1 MESPIWKKIVH
12 YGLYVVFM
20 LVFAWVSGQ
29 LFFER
34 QTDNLMTSVGVL
46 FAVDEQI
53 ERIDNLRVVF
63 PDEPVSLE
71 PTLADA
77 ITRQRLVNIYEPL
90 VRPDRDLKMRP
101 ALALSW
107 GLIDDLTWDFRLRP
121 GVTFHDGTKFD
132 VNDAVGS
139 FERAIS
145 NKGSEIAGLLTS
157 IDKVEAINEMTLR
170 VKTLKPDPLLLQRLS
185 TVLIMPS
192 EQKDKKIVEPIGTG
206 SYLLSSFTPGEGFLI
221 ERFDD
226 YWGKKSQFET
236 VEMIAKTNKSERVNM
251 FLRGDADLLSFVAY
265 DAVPIVKERG
275 FEISGIPSLEVQF
288 LMFNHNSEIFKNV
301 KNKKVVSLAIDQN
314 SLLKSFGEYAKSAN
328 QFISNGI
335 FGFSPDISQHKYD
348 LKAAGNL
355 AKETGLKG
363 KTITFHLQK
372 GLDLLGEHVRTQL
385 SEIGVNVIVS
395 YLEPDRLFQS
405 MVDGTGDIY
414 FLGFKSDL
422 GDGADFLDVMVD
434 TDGAFNVANY
444 SNDSVD
450 KLISEGLTEM
460 DPTKR
465 LADLQKAMKII
476 VEDDVVGVPLFE
488 YETVYSFVDALEF
501 EPRIDGLI
509 YFDEINIK

>member
-1 MESPIWKKIVH
+1 MH

-29 LFFER
+29 LFFEKH
-34 QTDNLMTSVGVL
+34 TDNLMTSVGVL
-46 FAVDEQI
+46 FAGKQEVKKISD
-53 ERIDNLRVVF
+53 LVVVF

-71 PTLADA
+71 PTLADP

-101 ALALSW
+101 SLALSW
-107 GLIDDLTWDFRLRP
+107 GLIDELTWDFKLRP

-157 IDKVEAINEMTLR
+157 IDKVEAIDEMTLR

-185 TVLIMPS
+185 TVLVIPS
-192 EQKDKKIVEPIGTG
+192 EQKDKKVVEPIGTG
-206 SYLLSSFTPGEGFLI
+206 SYVLSSFEPGEGFLL
-221 ERFDD
+221 EKFSD
-226 YWGKKSQFET
+226 YWGLPSKFET
-236 VEMIAKTNKSERVNM
+236 VKMIAKTNKSERVNM

-275 FEISGIPSLEVQF
+275 FEVSGIPSLEVQF
-288 LMFNHNSEIFKNV
+288 LMFNHKSDVFKNV
-301 KNKKVVSLAIDQN
+301 KNKKVFSLAIDQQ
-314 SLLKSFGEYAKSAN
+314 SLLKSFGEYAKQAN

-335 FGFSPDISQHKYD
+335 FGFSPDIKRHEYD
-348 LKAAGNL
+348 LKKAENL
-355 AKETGLKG
+355 AKESGLVG
-363 KTITFHLQK
+363 KTVTLHLQK

-385 SEIGVNVIVS
+385 SEIGVDVIVS

-405 MVDGTGDIY
+405 MVAGDGDIY

-422 GDGADFLDVMVD
+422 GDGADFLDVMVN
-434 TDGAFNVANY
+434 TEGSFNVANY
-444 SNDSVD
+444 SNSDVD
-450 KLISEGLTEM
+450 KLIADGLTEM

-465 LADLQKAMKII
+465 LADLQKAMSII
-476 VEDDVVGVPLFE
+476 VEDDVIGVPLFE
-488 YETVYSFVDALEF
+488 YETLYSFVDSLEF

-509 YFDEINIK
+509 YFDEINFKQK